1 MPKSLSG
8 KDLQKIRGA
17 KFSQVFDYQQE
28 SPHPS
33 NKDGGKLHLFEQV
46 MKIFKT
52 LVFRACR
59 AFREASYALSFW
71 LQNPHNTFQ
80 QFQLALV
87 RNLIPE
93 CEL

>member
-8 KDLQKIRGA
+8 KDLQKSGRA
-17 KFSQVFDYQQE
+17 KISQSLDYQQQ
-28 SPHPS
+28 SPRPN
-33 NKDGGKLHLFEQV
+33 NKGEGKLHLFEQI

-71 LQNPHNTFQ
+71 LQNPRNTFQ

-87 RNLIPE
+87 RNLTHE
-93 CEL
+93 CGL